1 MFFQLEVDADDE
13 VNDEFLMDEV
23 HPKLNLYRPK
33 FEKPKGPPNR
43 GARRIT
49 KPQDTNN

>member
-1 MFFQLEVDADDE
+1 
-13 VNDEFLMDEV
+13 MDEL
-23 HPKLNLYRPK
+23 HPKNNIYQPK

-49 KPQDTNN
+49 AKKPEEESYT